1 VTLSEVKPPTCAS
14 EEDALWRAFKQDG
27 SREAREAL
35 FSLHVAFARRIAARH
50 HRDRGGDVEFQD
62 LFQLACAGLLEAL
75 DRFQPDH
82 GAPFTAFAR
91 RRVSGAVLDG
101 IGKLSE
107 AREQLSYRR
116 RMRAER
122 ARSLASSVPADA
134 LSASDAL
141 AALIEM
147 AVGLAVGIMLDD
159 PALYASGETDRRPD
173 AYESLAWK
181 QAVARLHAEVAG
193 LPDREGAVL
202 RLHYLEGVGFDEIG
216 ATLGVSKGRVS
227 QIHKAALGSIRKR
240 LRNPADFRLKR

>member
-1 VTLSEVKPPTCAS
+1 MSLSRPEPPTCPPD
-14 EEDALWRAFKQDG
+14 EEILWRAFKHDG
-27 SREAREAL
+27 SAAAREQL
-35 FSLHVAFARRIAARH
+35 FSLHVGFARRVAARH
-50 HRDRGGDVEFQD
+50 YRDRGGDVEFQD

-75 DRFQPDH
+75 DRFEPDN

-107 AREQLSYRR
+107 AREQLSFRR

-122 ARSLASSVPADA
+122 ARSLGSPGAETLSAADA
-134 LSASDAL
+134 LS
-141 AALIEM
+141 ALIEM
-147 AVGLAVGIMLDD
+147 AVGLAVGLMLDD

-181 QAVARLHAEVAG
+181 QAVTRLHAEVAT
-193 LPDREGAVL
+193 LPERERAVL
-202 RLHYLEGVGFDEIG
+202 TLHYLEGVAFDEIG
-216 ATLGVSKGRVS
+216 AALGVSKGRVS
-227 QIHKAALGSIRKR
+227 QIHKAALGLIRKR